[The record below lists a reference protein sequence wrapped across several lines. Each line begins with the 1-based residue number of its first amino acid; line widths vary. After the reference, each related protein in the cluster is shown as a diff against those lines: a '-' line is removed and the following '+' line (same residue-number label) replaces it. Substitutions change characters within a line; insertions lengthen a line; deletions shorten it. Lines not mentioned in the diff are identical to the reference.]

1 MNHINGKRILITKS
15 AENCNSVF
23 NNLISSGAEIVYFPT
38 IKIIPTYN
46 SLDLSDL
53 ISNSVQYDYI
63 IFTSPNAVN
72 VFSNLVAEYKPDLS
86 RTKVAVIGNGTAEAC
101 RAHGIFVHLIPT
113 EFSAKGLL
121 NRFSEM
127 DIKESKFLIPCSSI
141 TREELHIGLTELGA
155 DVKNLHIYDTVFTT
169 QAELES
175 EIKIINERKPDLF
188 VFTSPSSF
196 FGFKNILNIE
206 SIQNYFSDK
215 IICAI
220 GTTTEEAIRTL
231 GITVNIVPNNFSLRG
246 IAEAI
251 INYYSTTH
259 NMV

>member
-1 MNHINGKRILITKS
+1 MNPIKDKRILITRS
-15 AENCNSVF
+15 AENCGIVF
-23 NNLISSGAEIVYFPT
+23 NELNLLGAEIIYFPT
-38 IKIIPTYN
+38 IKIVPTYN
-46 SLDLSDL
+46 SLDLSEL
-53 ISNSVQYDYI
+53 ISNSGRYDYVV
-63 IFTSPNAVN
+63 FTSTNAVD

-101 RAHGIFVHLIPT
+101 RAHGIFVHLIPG

-121 NRFSEM
+121 KRFSEM

-141 TREELHIGLTELGA
+141 AREELQIGLKELGA
-155 DVKNLHIYDTVFTT
+155 EVNSLNIYDTVFPSP
-169 QAELES
+169 AELEP
-175 EIKIINERKPDLF
+175 EIKIISDRKPDLF

-196 FGFKNILNIE
+196 TGFKNILNIE

-220 GTTTEEAIRTL
+220 GSTTEDAIVKSGL
-231 GITVNIVPNNFSLRG
+231 SVNLVPYNFSLRG
-246 IAEAI
+246 IAESI
-251 INYYSTTH
+251 KVYYTRTY